1 MTTQMVD
8 AGHLRQRAGLIGA
21 AAVATG
27 VCGLGAIAVG
37 PLLALAVAAVL
48 LFVACAYRPI
58 LSTYTYLLVLPFVAG
73 IDRGN
78 VIPLVRLNEAV
89 LTLLVAGACTG
100 LYLRFVRGDV
110 IRPRVGGLDRPLA
123 VFVLFATVWPIAWL
137 MLRGDVPHP
146 SDLAAVLP
154 VCKLVG
160 LLVLVRTTVRTD
172 KQLIRCIRLITWT
185 AAGVALIAVLQTLGF
200 GPVLSLLHAFWPPV
214 SDGLNQRGSTTLGSS
229 IATGDYII
237 FALTLVICCFV
248 NGILG
253 RRERLC
259 LGFVLGAGVLA
270 AGQFSTWI
278 SALVAVA
285 VLLVW
290 FPDLRRKS
298 LRCLPV
304 AVAAALIGAPAFL
317 GRVSQF
323 DGGRALPSSWWGRW
337 YNVTTFYLPQLR
349 DFRFVLGVS
358 PNSVL
363 PAPEVWRN
371 EIYLESGY
379 LQLLWVGGLPLLAA
393 FVWLSVAVLRT
404 TARLGARGDST
415 GTVAVTLHVA
425 WWILLVLSVID
436 IHLVVRGG
444 GDLLFTLLA
453 ITSGR
458 AVTPASGTRDSASVI
473 QIPETRN
480 VSEVETDRP
489 T

>member
-1 MTTQMVD
+1 MTTQMTTVEYLRTQVD
-8 AGHLRQRAGLIGA
+8 WRLMGA
-21 AAVATG
+21 AAVAAA
-27 VCGLGAIAVG
+27 VCGLGAIFAG
-37 PLLALAVAAVL
+37 LLLTLAVAAAV

-58 LSTYTYLLVLPFVAG
+58 FATYSYLLVLPFVAG

-89 LTLLVAGACTG
+89 LTLLVAGACVG

-110 IRPRVGGLDRPLA
+110 IRLRVGGLDGPLA
-123 VFVLFATVWPIAWL
+123 FFVLLATVWPIAWL
-137 MLRGDVPHP
+137 MLRGNVPHL

-160 LLVLVRTTVRTD
+160 LLVLVRATVCTEN
-172 KQLIRCIRLITWT
+172 QLIRCIRLIAWT
-185 AAGVALIAVLQTLGF
+185 AAGVAVIAVLQTLGF
-200 GPVLSLLHAFWPPV
+200 APVLALLHAFWPPV
-214 SDGLNQRGSTTLGSS
+214 SDGLNQRGTTTLGSS

-237 FALTLVICCFV
+237 FALTLVICCSWH
-248 NGILG
+248 GILG

-278 SALVAVA
+278 SALVAGV

-290 FPDLRRKS
+290 FPDLRRKA
-298 LRCLPV
+298 LRFLPIAGV
-304 AVAAALIGAPAFL
+304 AGIIGAPAFL

-323 DGGRALPSSWWGRW
+323 DGGRALPPSWLGRW
-337 YNVTTFYLPQLR
+337 YNVTTFYLPSLR
-349 DFRFVLGVS
+349 DFHYVLGVS

-393 FVWLSVAVLRT
+393 FIWLSVAVLRT
-404 TARLGARGDST
+404 TSRLGSRRDAAGA
-415 GTVAVTLHVA
+415 VATTLQAA

-458 AVTPASGTRDSASVI
+458 AVAPAVRTRAGGLAIDDSSGAERV
-473 QIPETRN
+473 
-480 VSEVETDRP
+480 
-489 T
+489 

>member
-1 MTTQMVD
+1 MTTRTTAV
-8 AGHLRQRAGLIGA
+8 GHLRQRAGLLGA
-21 AAVATG
+21 AAVTAGACG
-27 VCGLGAIAVG
+27 VGAIVVG

-58 LSTYTYLLVLPFVAG
+58 FATYTYLLVLPFVAG

-89 LTLLVAGACTG
+89 LTLLVAGACLG

-110 IRPRVGGLDRPLA
+110 MRPRVGGLDGPLA
-123 VFVLFATVWPIAWL
+123 VFVLFSTVWPIAWL
-137 MLRGDVPHP
+137 MLRGDVLHP

-160 LLVLVRTTVRTD
+160 LLVLVRATVRTD
-172 KQLIRCIRLITWT
+172 MQLIRCIRLIAWT
-185 AAGVALIAVLQTLGF
+185 AAGVAVIAVLQTLGF
-200 GPVLSLLHAFWPPV
+200 GPVLSVLHVFWPPV
-214 SDGLNQRGSTTLGSS
+214 SDGLNQRGTTTLGSS

-237 FALTLVICCFV
+237 FTLTLVVCCSRH
-248 NGILG
+248 GILG

-278 SALVAVA
+278 SAIVAGV
-285 VLLVW
+285 VMLVW
-290 FPDLRRKS
+290 FPDLRRQA
-298 LRCLPV
+298 LRFLPV
-304 AVAAALIGAPAFL
+304 AAAAALVGAPAFL

-323 DGGRALPSSWWGRW
+323 DGGTALPSSWLGRW

-349 DFRFVLGVS
+349 DFRFVLGAS

-393 FVWLSVAVLRT
+393 FVWFSVAVLRT
-404 TARLGARGDST
+404 TMRVGSRADGAGA
-415 GTVAVTLHVA
+415 VAATLHVA

-458 AVTPASGTRDSASVI
+458 AVTSVSGTQDGAAVLTA
-473 QIPETRN
+473 ETAR
-480 VSEVETDRP
+480 RA
-489 T
+489 